1 MTCNLSA
8 QPLVHTLSV
17 RAMGADESLVDPGT
31 KLKVLSPDGQF
42 LGQFD
47 TPFRIEGSYQLFL
60 SGL

>member
-1 MTCNLSA
+1 M
-8 QPLVHTLSV
+8 
-17 RAMGADESLVDPGT
+17 ADEPLVDPGT
-31 KLKVLSPDGQF
+31 KLKDLSPDGQF

>member
-1 MTCNLSA
+1 MTCSLSA

-17 RAMGADESLVDPGT
+17 WAMADEPLVDPGT
-31 KLKVLSPDGQF
+31 KLKDLSPDGQF

>member
-1 MTCNLSA
+1 MA
-8 QPLVHTLSV
+8 DEPLVDHGS
-17 RAMGADESLVDPGT
+17 
-31 KLKVLSPDGQF
+31 KLIDLSPDGQF